1 MYSRN
6 DLQFEYR
13 DKKRA
18 QSQQGFPFST
28 NSIKE
33 MYEQGTL
40 SLSPPLNTFQLYKVS
55 KVSSL
60 SILILHWAAPTPHQQ
75 HFKEWDLTIW

>member
-13 DKKRA
+13 DTKRA
-18 QSQQGFPFST
+18 LSQQGFPFST

-33 MYEQGTL
+33 KYEQGTL
-40 SLSPPLNTFQLYKVS
+40 SLSPPLNTCVGFNQNKLGTVRVYIFRLYEVS
-55 KVSSL
+55 IVNSL
-60 SILILHWAAPTPHQQ
+60 SILNLH
-75 HFKEWDLTIW
+75 

>member
-33 MYEQGTL
+33 KYEQGTL
-40 SLSPPLNTFQLYKVS
+40 SLSPPLNTCRF
-55 KVSSL
+55 
-60 SILILHWAAPTPHQQ
+60 
-75 HFKEWDLTIW
+75 